1 MKTALLILLTL
12 LFITAKAQDTI
23 STNKLISKERLGV
36 NNRNFKLDGFYYRKS
51 SSVNLVNDTVNY
63 IHPMIFFKEGT
74 VKGFD
79 YIGNTSST
87 LRFKKQGQKCI
98 LKPRSDFKT
107 IIDFF
112 KCYASIVK
120 LKEIYSVYSI
130 EGDELR
136 IQALGT
142 DFFTET
148 RGRVLNDS
156 TFIITKSINYG
167 TKEVVDKN
175 YTYQF
180 HASKKPDSTKYKPSS
195 VIQKYYL
202 KQSND

>member
-1 MKTALLILLTL
+1 MKHIFLVLATLISLQL
-12 LFITAKAQDTI
+12 KAQDTI
-23 STNKLISKERLGV
+23 STDQLIHKDKIGV
-36 NNRNFKLDGFYYRKS
+36 HNRNFKLGGFYFSKS
-51 SSVNLVNDTVNY
+51 SSVNAANDTVNF
-63 IHPMIFFKEGT
+63 IRPMIFFKDGT
-74 VKGFD
+74 IKQFD
-79 YIGNTSST
+79 YIGNSSIT
-87 LRFKKQGQKCI
+87 LKKRGKGQKCV
-98 LKPRSDFKT
+98 LKPKEDFET
-107 IIDFF
+107 IITFF
-112 KCYASIVK
+112 ECYAEVVQ
-120 LKEIYSVYSI
+120 LKEIYSVYSL

-156 TFIITKSINYG
+156 TFVITKSINYG
-167 TKEVVDKN
+167 TKKVVDKN

-180 HASKKPDSTKYKPSS
+180 HASKKPDSTKFKPSS